1 MTHACINDSWH
12 AFKYTHTQT
21 GKKKSFTESDVQVFH
36 IKTQLYVASHMTHHL
51 TESQVSL
58 PLSGLCNPEPAEASW
73 RGGRQQ
79 RPSVVCVFSL
89 VPCHKTVPPKH
100 PRVPMCTVL
109 RLGTRGSLK
118 HLYSPTGSVGET
130 PVFCQRPRHNSIGV
144 WKGFFFFFVAA
155 GSLHKH
161 AINLN
166 WSSSVEHRKTFSAPR
181 QQCCSPELHKIETDL
196 GLS

>member
-1 MTHACINDSWH
+1 MLLVEAT
-12 AFKYTHTQT
+12 
-21 GKKKSFTESDVQVFH
+21 
-36 IKTQLYVASHMTHHL
+36 SHMTHHL

-73 RGGRQQ
+73 RGGRQR

-89 VPCHKTVPPKH
+89 VPCHKTLPPEH

-109 RLGTRGSLK
+109 RLGTRAHWSTFIARWLQWGER
-118 HLYSPTGSVGET
+118 LYSAKGPDTIA
-130 PVFCQRPRHNSIGV
+130 PVFERVSF
-144 WKGFFFFFVAA
+144 FFFFFVAA

-166 WSSSVEHRKTFSAPR
+166 WSSSVEHRKTFSALR
-181 QQCCSPELHKIETDL
+181 QRRCSPELHKIETDL
-196 GLS
+196 RLS